1 MIVDL
6 KVYNGP
12 LELLLKLI
20 EKDEID
26 IYDIPINHI
35 TEAYIKSISHM
46 DVGSDDMVDFILMAS
61 TLIEIKSKSMLP
73 VKDEDVD
80 YREDLVQSLLEYK
93 KLKTIVDLM
102 EDKKLEADKNFS
114 RLREEIIIEK
124 DTVNIDEDIH
134 KLKDIFYS
142 LIVEIEKPPRTKEVI
157 AREEYKVDDYIGKLA
172 VKLEKSRHLHVK
184 DLAKEISN
192 KSELIVYFLALLEL
206 VKLKDIRV
214 KGNNE
219 DVYIIKRKDRWQK
232 INI

>member
-20 EKDEID
+20 EKDQID

-73 VKDEDVD
+73 VKEDDVD

-93 KLKTIVDLM
+93 KLKTIIDLM

-124 DTVNIDEDIH
+124 ETVNIDEDIH
-134 KLKDIFYS
+134 KLRDIFYS
-142 LIVEIEKPPRTKEVI
+142 LIIDLGQDPRPKEVI
-157 AREEYKVDDYIGKLA
+157 AREEYRVEDYVGKLA
-172 VKLEKSRHLHVK
+172 VKLEQNRKLYVK
-184 DLAKEISN
+184 DLAKGISG

-206 VKLKDIRV
+206 VKLNEIRV
-214 KGNNE
+214 EGENE
-219 DVYIIKRKDRWQK
+219 DVLIVKREDRWQK
-232 INI
+232 TNI

>member
-20 EKDEID
+20 EKDQID

-73 VKDEDVD
+73 VKEDDVD

-93 KLKTIVDLM
+93 KLKTIIDLM

-124 DTVNIDEDIH
+124 ETVNIDEDIH
-134 KLKDIFYS
+134 KLRDVFYS
-142 LIVEIEKPPRTKEVI
+142 LIIDLGQDPRPKEVI
-157 AREEYKVDDYIGKLA
+157 AREEYRVEDYVGKLA
-172 VKLEKSRHLHVK
+172 VKLEQNRKLYVK
-184 DLAKEISN
+184 DLAKGISG

-206 VKLKDIRV
+206 VKLNEIRV
-214 KGNNE
+214 EGENE
-219 DVYIIKRKDRWQK
+219 DVLIVKREDR
-232 INI
+232 

>member
-219 DVYIIKRKDRWQK
+219 DVYIIKRKDR
-232 INI
+232 

>member
-142 LIVEIEKPPRTKEVI
+142 LIIEIEKPPRTKEVI

-172 VKLEKSRHLHVK
+172 VKLEKSRQLHVK

-219 DVYIIKRKDRWQK
+219 DVYIIKRKGR
-232 INI
+232 

>member
-20 EKDEID
+20 EKDQID

-73 VKDEDVD
+73 VKEDDVD

-93 KLKTIVDLM
+93 KLKTIIDLM

-124 DTVNIDEDIH
+124 ETVNIDEDIH
-134 KLKDIFYS
+134 KLRDVFYS
-142 LIVEIEKPPRTKEVI
+142 LIIDLGQDPRPKEVI
-157 AREEYKVDDYIGKLA
+157 AREEYRVEDYVGKLA
-172 VKLEKSRHLHVK
+172 VKLEQNRKLYVK
-184 DLAKEISN
+184 DLAKGISG

-206 VKLKDIRV
+206 VKLNEIRV
-214 KGNNE
+214 EGENE
-219 DVYIIKRKDRWQK
+219 DVLIVKREDRWQK
-232 INI
+232 TNI

>member
-20 EKDEID
+20 EKDQID

-73 VKDEDVD
+73 VKEDDVD

-124 DTVNIDEDIH
+124 ETVNIDEDIH
-134 KLKDIFYS
+134 KLRDIFYS
-142 LIVEIEKPPRTKEVI
+142 LIIDLGQDPRPKEVI
-157 AREEYKVDDYIGKLA
+157 AREEYRVEDYVGKLA
-172 VKLEKSRHLHVK
+172 VKLEQNRKLYVK
-184 DLAKEISN
+184 DLAKGISG

-206 VKLKDIRV
+206 VKLNEIRV
-214 KGNNE
+214 EGENE
-219 DVYIIKRKDRWQK
+219 DVLIVKREDRWQK
-232 INI
+232 TNI